1 MEKVSEQAM
10 AHFSGRAPMNIDVG
24 NGIRLAEFRPTDK
37 DALIEYLSDRD
48 VYDRTLRIP
57 HPYTDADADR
67 WLDCVEQAENTTG
80 QNVQW
85 AIRNETDELIGGTG
99 LEGFRGNQPHRVEIG
114 YWLAK
119 PFWGRGI
126 MTAVVKAVCRHAF
139 EKLDLVK
146 ITAHVSSFNTAS
158 ARVLEKNGF
167 VQEGFCPKH
176 FVKDGAFI
184 DVRLFG
190 LVRVPSVAR

>member
-1 MEKVSEQAM
+1 M
-10 AHFSGRAPMNIDVG
+10 RIDVDG
-24 NGIRLAEFRPTDK
+24 GIQITEFLRTDK
-37 DALIEYLSDRD
+37 DALIEHLSDRD
-48 VYDRTLRIP
+48 VYARTLRIP

-67 WLDCVEQAENTTG
+67 WLDSVEKAADKAG

-85 AIRNETDELIGGTG
+85 AIRDESDKLIGGVG

-126 MTAVVKAVCRHAF
+126 MSAVVKAVCQFAF
-139 EKLDLVK
+139 DQLDLVK
-146 ITAHVSSFNTAS
+146 ITAHVFSSNIVS

-167 VQEGFCPKH
+167 VQEVFCPKH
-176 FVKDGAFI
+176 FVKDGTYI

-190 LVRVPSVAR
+190 LVRLPASSP

>member
-1 MEKVSEQAM
+1 
-10 AHFSGRAPMNIDVG
+10 MNIDVG
-24 NGIRLAEFRPTDK
+24 NGIKLTEFRRSDK
-37 DALIEYLSDRD
+37 DALIEHLSDRD
-48 VYDRTLRIP
+48 VYERTLRIP
-57 HPYTDADADR
+57 HPYTAADADR
-67 WLDCVEQAENTTG
+67 WLDGVEKAADKAG

-85 AIRNETDELIGGTG
+85 AIRDEADKLIGGVG
-99 LEGFRGNQPHRVEIG
+99 LEGFRGNHPHRVEIG

-126 MTAVVKAVCRHAF
+126 MSAVVKAVCRHAF
-139 EKLDLVK
+139 DKLDLVK
-146 ITAHVSSFNTAS
+146 ITAHVFSFNGAS

-184 DVRLFG
+184 DVKLFG
-190 LVRVPSVAR
+190 LVRLPASSE